1 MKTKIAK
8 NLLKKAILEIAN
20 DFCLT
25 EAKNCI
31 SQAIKKIEIVEDK
44 RKKRKTSSQK
54 RKEERK
60 KIKYHKDSIE
70 IIEALIE
77 KEKEKYE

>member
-1 MKTKIAK
+1 MAKT
-8 NLLKKAILEIAN
+8 LLKKAILEIAN
-20 DFCLT
+20 DFCLND
-25 EAKNCI
+25 AKNYI
-31 SQAIKKIEIVEDK
+31 YQAIKKIELIEEKREK
-44 RKKRKTSSQK
+44 RKIKSQK